1 MKMKLILVY
10 KDVSTVACHIG
21 LGVTALN
28 LAATLT
34 DAGMDVETWPV
45 FDGYVLRDKLQTRPD
60 VTHVV
65 MLAPWVDTAFLRT
78 LTALFP
84 RVHFTVTCHSN
95 VGFLQCDA
103 WSIKVIREQ
112 MELERDRLNFRIS
125 GNSKAYCNWVI
136 AAYRR
141 PCLFLPNLHHMQMQ
155 PTPKARWSHGSV
167 LRIGIFGA
175 TRILK
180 NMGTAVAAA
189 LVVAETL
196 QAETEIWVSA
206 GREEGGKGIMTACR
220 NMVAGHPYAR
230 LVESPWQPWA
240 QFHAT
245 IRKMNLLLQPSFTE
259 SFNNVCADSVSAGGT
274 ACVVSPAID
283 WAPTE
288 WQADPDD
295 ACDIARVAIRVL
307 GDKRAPKK
315 GLRALARYNASG
327 LKCWKQY
334 LAV

>member
-1 MKMKLILVY
+1 MKLILAF
-10 KDVSTVACHIG
+10 KDVSTAACHVG

-28 LAATLT
+28 LAASLS
-34 DAGMDVETWPV
+34 AESIAVETWPV
-45 FDGYVLRDKLQTRPD
+45 FDGYVLRDKLKTRPD
-60 VTHVV
+60 VTHVA

-78 LTALFP
+78 LTAMFP
-84 RVHFTVTCHSN
+84 AVKFTVTCHSN

-103 WSIKVIREQ
+103 WSVKVIREQ
-112 MELERDRLNFRIS
+112 MELERDRTNFKVS
-125 GNSKAYCNWVI
+125 GNSRAYCDWVT

-141 PCLFLPNLHHMQMQ
+141 PCQYLPNLHHMQME
-155 PTPKARWSHGSV
+155 PSHRNRWTKGTT

-189 LVVAETL
+189 LVTAETL

-206 GREEGGKGIMTACR
+206 GREEGGKGIMAACR

-240 QFHAT
+240 QFHGT

-259 SFNNVCADSVSAGGT
+259 SFNNVTADGITMGIPSVVG
-274 ACVVSPAID
+274 PAID
-283 WAPTE
+283 WAPSD

-295 ACDIARVAIRVL
+295 AVEL
-307 GDKRAPKK
+307 GKTAMRLLGSRWAPRR
-315 GLRALARYNASG
+315 GLRALGKYNAAG
-327 LKCWKQY
+327 LQCWKKY
-334 LAV
+334 LAA